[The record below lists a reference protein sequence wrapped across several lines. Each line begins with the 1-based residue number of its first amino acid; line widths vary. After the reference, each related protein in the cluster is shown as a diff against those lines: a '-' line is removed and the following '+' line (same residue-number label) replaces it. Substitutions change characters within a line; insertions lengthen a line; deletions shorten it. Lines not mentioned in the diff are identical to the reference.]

1 MSCSIPRR
9 RPARKTEVESFDK
22 EGIMEM
28 RHRYLN
34 QKTMRRSLSDLEFEE
49 VQGFKDLGFSFEKET
64 LSPSLASILP
74 GLQEKKRDKTEEDK
88 AARRPYL

>member
-49 VQGFKDLGFSFEKET
+49 VQGFKDLGFSFERET
-64 LSPSLASILP
+64 LV
-74 GLQEKKRDKTEEDK
+74 QV
-88 AARRPYL
+88 